1 MEELLYRKLKDK
13 AKSILGAISFVLLI
27 VILLTVSMLLEYF
40 SIINVAETINED
52 KSDYLLIAIIMPI
65 VSIVVSLIIMI
76 PYFMDYK
83 SIKNKSYITLNVIVS
98 HFDFYETYYEP
109 IEKNYYPVFKDI
121 DSKKLLNLVID
132 EKVNIGEKYSVAHLP
147 KTKIAVLKI
156 VNN

>member
-13 AKSILGAISFVLLI
+13 AKSILGAISVVLLI
-27 VILLTVSMLLEYF
+27 VILLTVTMLLEYF

-98 HFDFYETYYEP
+98 HFDFYETGYEP
-109 IEKNYYPVFKDI
+109 IEKIWFPVFKDA
-121 DSKKLLNLVID
+121 DSEKILTLTID
-132 EKVNIGEKYSVAHLP
+132 EKVNIGEKYTVIYLP

>member
-27 VILLTVSMLLEYF
+27 VILLTVNMLLEYF

-98 HFDFYETYYEP
+98 RFDFYETYYEP

-132 EKVNIGEKYSVAHLP
+132 EKVNIGEKYSVAYLP

>member
-40 SIINVAETINED
+40 SIINAAETINED

-132 EKVNIGEKYSVAHLP
+132 EKVNIGEKYSVAYLP

>member
-27 VILLTVSMLLEYF
+27 VILLTVNMLLEYF

-98 HFDFYETYYEP
+98 HFDFYETGYEP
-109 IEKNYYPVFKDI
+109 IEKIWFPVFKDT
-121 DSKKLLNLVID
+121 DSEKILPLTID
-132 EKVNIGEKYSVAHLP
+132 EKVNIGEKYTVIYLP

>member
-27 VILLTVSMLLEYF
+27 VILLTVNMLLEYF

-65 VSIVVSLIIMI
+65 VSIVISLIIMI

-132 EKVNIGEKYSVAHLP
+132 EKVNIGEKYTVIYLP

>member
-1 MEELLYRKLKDK
+1 MEELLYSKLKK
-13 AKSILGAISFVLLI
+13 KFKSTIGAISFVLLI
-27 VILLTVSMLLEYF
+27 VILLTVNMLLEYF

-132 EKVNIGEKYSVAHLP
+132 EKVNIGEKYTVIYLP

>member
-1 MEELLYRKLKDK
+1 MEELLYKKLKDK
-13 AKSILGAISFVLLI
+13 AKSILCAISFVLLI
-27 VILLTVSMLLEYF
+27 VILLTVNMLLEYF

-52 KSDYLLIAIIMPI
+52 KSNYLLIAIIMPI

-98 HFDFYETYYEP
+98 HFNFYETYYEP

-121 DSKKLLNLVID
+121 DSKKLLTLTID
-132 EKVNIGEKYSVAHLP
+132 EKVNIGEKYTVIYLP
-147 KTKIAVLKI
+147 KTKISVLKI

>member
-1 MEELLYRKLKDK
+1 
-13 AKSILGAISFVLLI
+13 
-27 VILLTVSMLLEYF
+27 
-40 SIINVAETINED
+40 
-52 KSDYLLIAIIMPI
+52 
-65 VSIVVSLIIMI
+65 
-76 PYFMDYK
+76 MDYK

-132 EKVNIGEKYSVAHLP
+132 EKVNIGEKYSVAYLP

>member
-27 VILLTVSMLLEYF
+27 VILLTVNMLLEYF

-132 EKVNIGEKYSVAHLP
+132 EKVNIGEKYTVIYLP

>member
-132 EKVNIGEKYSVAHLP
+132 EKVNIGEKYSVAYLP

>member
-27 VILLTVSMLLEYF
+27 VILLTVNMLLEYF
-40 SIINVAETINED
+40 NIINITETTNED

-83 SIKNKSYITLNVIVS
+83 SIKNKSYITLDVIVS
-98 HFDFYETYYEP
+98 HFDFNETYYEP

-132 EKVNIGEKYSVAHLP
+132 EKVNIGEKYTVIYLP